1 MVTDAERIK
10 AGSPIPALW
19 RLTGDGTVKCDRCLT
34 GVATTAVWVASKASG
49 RLVLTLRCSGCGAGS
64 GRQRVHARRR
74 NALTNR

>member
-19 RLTGDGTVKCDRCLT
+19 RLAGDGTALCSCGTPAVQAIWQAGARGGLKLAVRC
-34 GVATTAVWVASKASG
+34 ASCG
-49 RLVLTLRCSGCGAGS
+49 RTKRPHG
-64 GRQRVHARRR
+64 RRR